1 MSDMSHLIR
10 AYAAVHNT
18 EIKDNLSNSRDAISE
33 MNLTQLTDADLYEV
47 AEEVLEEV
55 FTKNSDIADAKK
67 LIESVFK
74 AASVGDVSPVRTSKI
89 ERLGEAFVKAFDRIT
104 EKSIRVAVESYSD
117 YRRGKEILSRM
128 NDNPN
133 HDRSRERIH
142 NALVAEDR
150 RVVKNGLLSMI
161 ESVGSAVDKTLSAV
175 GDVAKVGAKA
185 AVGTAKG
192 AAGAV
197 KLAGKVAK
205 GTAKAAGRI
214 AGTPIGVAKA
224 VKKGFQSGTQSE
236 SIGSAIDKTLSA
248 AGDVAKVGAKAAV
261 GTAKGA
267 AGAVKIGSKV
277 AKGVGKAAGRIAGT
291 PVGVA
296 KSIKKGFKSGS
307 DTNEA
312 YTVTAADKKGNTPA
326 YQGLKSGKKNVKTGE
341 PMYKAADHLKKEE
354 LEATG
359 LFSEHEIKKLLWTEF
374 IEGYQRNPEKGE
386 AEAKKADK
394 RSAREKRMADP
405 EKGINSPAFQ
415 QFMRDR
421 GLA

>member
-1 MSDMSHLIR
+1 MSDIKNLHR
-10 AYAAVHNT
+10 AYAAVYDS
-18 EIKDNLSNSRDAISE
+18 EIKENLKQSRDEISA
-33 MNLTQLTDADLYEV
+33 MSLTQMNDVDLYEV

-55 FTKNSDIADAKK
+55 FAKNSDIVEAQK
-67 LIESVFK
+67 LIEAVFIK
-74 AASVGDVSPVRTSKI
+74 ASEGVESEGRADKI
-89 ERLGEAFVKAFDRIT
+89 ERLGEAFESAFARVK
-104 EKSIRVAVESYSD
+104 EKSIRTAVESYSD
-117 YRRGKEILSRM
+117 YRRGKEIISKRNDDPNNDLSKLRL
-128 NDNPN
+128 
-133 HDRSRERIH
+133 H

-150 RVVKNGLLSMI
+150 RVVKSGLLSMI

-197 KLAGKVAK
+197 KIAGKVAK

-214 AGTPIGVAKA
+214 AGTPIGVAKSI
-224 VKKGFQSGTQSE
+224 KKGFQAGTQSE
-236 SIGSAIDKTLSA
+236 SIGSAIDKGLSA
-248 AGDVAKVGAKAAV
+248 GADVAKVAGKAAV

-277 AKGVGKAAGRIAGT
+277 AKGVGKAAGRIVGT

-312 YTVTAADKKGNTPA
+312 YTVTMADKKGNTPA
-326 YQGLKSGKKNVKTGE
+326 YQGLKSGKKNAKTGE
-341 PMYKAADHLKKEE
+341 PLYKAADHLKKEE

-359 LFSEHEIKKLLWTEF
+359 VFTSTEIENIL
-374 IEGYQRNPEKGE
+374 E
-386 AEAKKADK
+386 A
-394 RSAREKRMADP
+394 
-405 EKGINSPAFQ
+405 
-415 QFMRDR
+415 DR
-421 GLA
+421 LGK